1 MFVTFLFAEGFAY
14 SGLFIL
20 ANIASSKCFKFR
32 FCQKNTL
39 YDLLYD
45 TSIEIVHLGDFKLE
59 ILKIRLLFYYN
70 PIIVIVLRLELE
82 F

>member
-1 MFVTFLFAEGFAY
+1 MLQVLGY
-14 SGLFIL
+14 V
-20 ANIASSKCFKFR
+20 
-32 FCQKNTL
+32 KNTL

-45 TSIEIVHLGDFKLE
+45 TSIEIIHLGDFKLE

-70 PIIVIVLRLELE
+70 PIIVIVLRLELR